1 MNLNSILEQLL
12 PVIKSVGEFQVQ
24 EQSKLSQIEIVDK
37 GLNQLVSY
45 VDLQSEK
52 RLIEGCQYL
61 FPEAAFI
68 TEEDTLGKQETAE
81 YCWIIDPLDGTTNF
95 LHGLQVYSISV
106 ALVKNNLP
114 ILGVVHCPAM
124 NQCFTAIKNQ
134 GALLNDHSIKVSH
147 TPDLK
152 NALIATGFPY
162 TEFEG
167 MKSYLHLLEHLMKNT
182 HGLRRMGSAA
192 IDLCYTAMGIFD
204 SFYETRLNAWDVA
217 AGALIV
223 EEAGGSV
230 SDFENGTNYLF
241 GKQIIAGNKT
251 VHKELLKQI
260 NEFGLR

>member
-1 MNLNSILEQLL
+1 MEPNKILEQLL
-12 PVIKSVGEFQVQ
+12 PVVKSTGEFQTK
-24 EQSKLSQIEIVDK
+24 EQAKLAQIEIQDK

-45 VDLQSEK
+45 VDIQSEIK
-52 RLIEGCQYL
+52 LIEGCRNA
-61 FPEAAFI
+61 FPQASFI
-68 TEEDTLGKQETAE
+68 TEEDTLGQPGEAE
-81 YCWIIDPLDGTTNF
+81 YYWIIDPLDGTTNF

-114 ILGVVHCPAM
+114 VLGVVHCPAM
-124 NQCFTAIKNQ
+124 NQCFAAIKGQ
-134 GALLNDHSIKVSH
+134 GAFLNDHSIKTSN

-152 NALIATGFPY
+152 NSLIATGFPY

-167 MKSYLHLLEHLMKNT
+167 MKNYLNLLEHLMKHT

-223 EEAGGSV
+223 EEAGGKV
-230 SDFENGTNYLF
+230 SDFNNGTNYLF

-251 VHKELLKQI
+251 VHKELLEQI
-260 NEFGLR
+260 NLFGLT